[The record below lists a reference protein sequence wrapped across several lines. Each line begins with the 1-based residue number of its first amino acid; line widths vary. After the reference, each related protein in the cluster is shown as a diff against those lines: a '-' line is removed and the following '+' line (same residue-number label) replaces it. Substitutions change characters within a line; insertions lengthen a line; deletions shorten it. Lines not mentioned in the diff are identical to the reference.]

1 MNSETYF
8 LNILYNRGNVIYNIN
23 KYLITNS
30 GNGFLKLSKLCFN
43 NDLLK
48 KAINYQDFYSND
60 FENAICSLIDLDKLG
75 INKTTLL
82 FSSLINCQSDTINR
96 FIKLRNQYES
106 ELLFKQYEKALA
118 TLICVYEQFGLSLWL
133 IDAYSIVLNL
143 SKIAETKDEL
153 SHIRKN
159 QFFKLFAIKNSLNIK
174 HNYYIKQISEIL
186 NSSRLDQEYL
196 NYLEYLFF
204 VAIPDTKVKWHNIL
218 SYSTCFSFV
227 DMYLCLID
235 YLHMAFCANNND
247 PLVKKCV
254 EAINCIHEVRLD
266 CIKKVFYNLQKND
279 EECEKILI
287 EFKSNNYNSV
297 INYVYDQK
305 YSLFN
310 SISMY
315 LVVALSSLFSD
326 TSMCQEETSLFDL
339 IIDLM
344 YRILKRE
351 DSVVDDILK
360 LASISRAL
368 RFFTIHKGLCVFL
381 DIMANFG
388 FKYSLNEMYSTITDY
403 IVKQYEDTTDNT
415 YLVPYLC
422 KRKKINEDISNNFL
436 ELYKKT
442 DVFNNLEQSRTYFR
456 EGYTIL
462 EYNRLI
468 SLGQTKEAISLFL
481 NAFIKNKI
489 LVFLVDVSSI
499 EAVIKNKV
507 ESGVELT
514 IDEVCYIFV
523 DLNMEEYRDDCFLEL
538 FDSIN
543 TPLPIEVIK
552 HANTTE
558 EIKAFF
564 LFEVCTT
571 NRLSSLYFMFL
582 SGEEAEDYRLKIC
595 NELLK
600 NNCFKE
606 TKLALDEI
614 ERIAKRRMLSKK
626 IRKID
631 ESKLLIN
638 ADSLKEECRDS
649 IIEKIDIYNNSSPFT
664 FKIQTTKSNEF
675 EILQIIDNH
684 RRILESIYGIYCKEF
699 CFGNAGLDI
708 SLSTRVRHGT
718 LTNQIIKVFSDHE
731 LLVDGNKLNNCLQNL
746 MDNSEHK
753 DELLRCIKLFN
764 EKVNCILEYFV
775 KNTLKV
781 YIDTPI
787 EGAVFDYSYNDS
799 EYKSI
804 FGNIPSHSK
813 IFLDEVASLM
823 NYYIVDKTNKYL
835 SVIRNKSLTELEN
848 DLLCELDCFSK
859 TINDHFHNHDITQS
873 LEGKIITCKTDIQ
886 NKLKSISN
894 WFVLTEY
901 NQWEA
906 FGFSEIIQTCKE
918 IDKNMFSGY
927 DSVSINIHDDVN
939 IKIEG
944 KYFREFVDII
954 LIIFNNAIEH
964 SGYKDDLSLLVID
977 CRFFE
982 DSGYYY
988 FSFTNSLSDKINV
1001 NELQKTIDRIND
1013 DFYQQK
1019 YLQLNVRQEGGMG
1032 IYKIMHIIF
1041 SVLKIGKD
1049 FFISQCDNTFRIE
1062 LKLKK
1067 EISE

>member
-1 MNSETYF
+1 MNSETF
-8 LNILYNRGNVIYNIN
+8 FINILYNRGNVVNNIN
-23 KYLITNS
+23 KYLLTNS
-30 GNGFLKLSKLCFN
+30 GNGFLKLCKFCFK
-43 NDLLK
+43 NDHLK
-48 KAINYQDFYSND
+48 SVINYPAFYSND
-60 FENAICSLIDLDKLG
+60 FENAICDLIDLDKLG
-75 INKTTLL
+75 INKVAL
-82 FSSLINCQSDTINR
+82 FISSLVNCQSDAINR
-96 FIKLRNQYES
+96 FITLRDQFES
-106 ELLFKQYEKALA
+106 ELLFKQYEKALT

-143 SKIAETKDEL
+143 FKSVEAKDEL
-153 SHIRKN
+153 SHIRN
-159 QFFKLFAIKNSLNIK
+159 SQFFKLFAIKNSLNIK
-174 HNYYIKQISEIL
+174 HNYYIKQISETL
-186 NSSRLDQEYL
+186 NSSKLEQSYL
-196 NYLEYLFF
+196 NYLEYIFF
-204 VAIPDTKVKWHNIL
+204 VSIPNTKEKWHNIL
-218 SYSTCFSFV
+218 LYSTCFSFI
-227 DMYLCLID
+227 DMYLCLVD
-235 YLHMAFCANNND
+235 YLQMAFCDNIKD
-247 PLVKKCV
+247 PFVKKCV
-254 EAINCIHEVRLD
+254 DSINCIHEARID
-266 CIKKVFYNLQKND
+266 CICKEVYNFQKTD
-279 EECEKILI
+279 EECEKILF
-287 EFKSNNYNSV
+287 EFKSKKYNSV
-297 INYVYDQK
+297 ISHIYGQRNRLY
-305 YSLFN
+305 N
-310 SISMY
+310 SVSMY
-315 LVVALSSLFSD
+315 LVVALSCLFSD
-326 TSMCQEETSLFDL
+326 TSICQTENSLFDV

-344 YRILKRE
+344 YRVLKRE
-351 DSVVDDILK
+351 DTIVDDILK

-368 RFFTIHKGLCVFL
+368 RIFTIHKGLCVFL
-381 DIMANFG
+381 DIVANFG
-388 FKYSLNEMYSTITDY
+388 FKYKLNEMYSTITDY
-403 IVKQYEDTTDNT
+403 SVKQYEETTDNI

-422 KRKKINEDISNNFL
+422 KRKSINKDISDRFL

-442 DVFNNLEQSRTYFR
+442 DVFNNLEQSKTYFR

-462 EYNRLI
+462 EYNSLI

-481 NAFIKNKI
+481 NAYINNKI

-499 EAVIKNKV
+499 ETVIRNKI

-514 IDEVCYIFV
+514 IDELCYIFV
-523 DLNMEEYRDDCFLEL
+523 DLYMEEYRDDCFLEL

-543 TPLPIEVIK
+543 APLPIEVIK
-552 HANTTE
+552 NASTTE
-558 EIKAFF
+558 EIKDFF

-600 NNCFKE
+600 NKCFKE

-614 ERIAKRRMLSKK
+614 ERITKKRMLSKR

-649 IIEKIDIYNNSSPFT
+649 IIEKIDIYNNSSPLT
-664 FKIQTTKSNEF
+664 YTLRTTKSNKF
-675 EILQIIDNH
+675 EILIIDNH
-684 RRILESIYGIYCKEF
+684 RRILESIYSVYCKEF

-731 LLVDGNKLNNCLQNL
+731 LLVDGNKLNDCLQKL

-753 DELLRCIKLFN
+753 DELLKCIRRFN
-764 EKVNCILEYFV
+764 ERVNNILEYFV

-781 YIDTPI
+781 FIDTPI

-799 EYKSI
+799 EYENI
-804 FGNIPSHSK
+804 FGNILSHTK

-835 SVIRNKSLTELEN
+835 SIIRNKSLTELEN
-848 DLLCELDCFSK
+848 SLLCELDNFSK
-859 TINDHFHNHDITQS
+859 TINDHFHRHDITRS
-873 LEGKIITCKTDIQ
+873 LEGKIITCKTAIQ

-927 DSVSINIHDDVN
+927 DSVCINVRDDVN

-944 KYFREFVDII
+944 KYFSEFVDII

-964 SGYKDDLSLLVID
+964 SGYRDDLSQLVID

-982 DSGYYY
+982 DSGYYC
-988 FSFTNSLSDKINV
+988 FSIANSLNKTINV
-1001 NELQKTIDRIND
+1001 NDLQKTIDRIND
-1013 DFYQQK
+1013 DFYHQK

-1032 IYKIMHIIF
+1032 IYKIMHIVF
-1041 SVLKIGKD
+1041 SILEIGED
-1049 FFISQCDNTFRIE
+1049 FYISQCDNKFI
-1062 LKLKK
+1062 LKLKFKK